1 MASKNALVTKSSPT
15 SARPVFTL
23 EQANRALVLVRKVVA
38 DIVAEYHELEQK
50 RSRRDALQQNGPDS
64 AAFWTAQAQVD
75 AAIDRLNTLHRE
87 LTEIGCVLKDW
98 RTGLVDF
105 PALRDGRRVWLCWRL
120 GEDQVAHWHE
130 LHEGFAARRQLAS
143 APPSLTEKE

>member
-23 EQANRALVLVRKVVA
+23 EHANRALVLVRKVVA

-50 RSRRDALQQNGPDS
+50 RSQRDALQQNGPDS
-64 AAFWTAQAQVD
+64 AAFWTVQAQVD
-75 AAIDRLNTLHRE
+75 VAIDRLNTLHRE
-87 LTEIGCVLKDW
+87 LSEVGCVLKDW

-120 GEDQVAHWHE
+120 GEDRLTNWHE
-130 LHEGFAARRQLAS
+130 LHEGFAARRPLAS
-143 APPSLTEKE
+143 EQPPTQEKE